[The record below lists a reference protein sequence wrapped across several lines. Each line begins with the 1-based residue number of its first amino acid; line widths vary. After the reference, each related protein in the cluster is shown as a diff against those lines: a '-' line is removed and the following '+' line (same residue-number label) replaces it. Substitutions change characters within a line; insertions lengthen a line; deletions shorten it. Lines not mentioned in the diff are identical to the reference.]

1 MVCFICTLFFVVMY
15 NILEFMHFVLGCY
28 VQYSWIYVLCTW
40 FLCTIFMNL
49 CTLYLVFM
57 YNIHEFM
64 YFVLVFLYNILEL
77 CTVFL
82 IFMYNILG
90 FMYVVL
96 GFYVQYSWIMYLVL
110 DRSVHYS
117 WFMYFVLD
125 LYVQYVV
132 SLAPTSP
139 SNMRLTSLLR
149 ETSCLHSRSSF
160 ETWTQVS
167 FKGFIRD
174 LITS

>member
-1 MVCFICTLFFVVMY
+1 MVCFICTLFLVVMY
-15 NILEFMHFVLGCY
+15 NILEFMYFVLGFY
-28 VQYSWIYVLCTW
+28 VQYSWIYVLCSW
-40 FLCTIFMNL
+40 FFRTIFLNYVL
-49 CTLYLVFM
+49 CSWSLCKYSW
-57 YNIHEFM
+57 FM
-64 YFVLVFLYNILEL
+64 YF
-77 CTVFL
+77 
-82 IFMYNILG
+82 
-90 FMYVVL
+90 VL

-110 DRSVHYS
+110 DRSVQYS

-167 FKGFIRD
+167 FEGFIRD

>member
-1 MVCFICTLFFVVMY
+1 MICFICTLFFVVMY

-49 CTLYLVFM
+49 CTLFLV
-57 YNIHEFM
+57 
-64 YFVLVFLYNILEL
+64 V
-77 CTVFL
+77 
-82 IFMYNILG
+82 MYNILG

-110 DRSVHYS
+110 DRSVQYS

>member
-1 MVCFICTLFFVVMY
+1 MACFICILFFVVMY

-49 CTLYLVFM
+49 CTLF
-57 YNIHEFM
+57 
-64 YFVLVFLYNILEL
+64 LVFLYNILEL

-110 DRSVHYS
+110 DRSVQYS

-167 FKGFIRD
+167 FKGLIRD
-174 LITS
+174 LNTS

>member
-1 MVCFICTLFFVVMY
+1 MESYENFTLGFYVNCGLFY
-15 NILEFMHFVLGCY
+15 MHFVLCCY
-28 VQYSWIYVLCTW
+28 VQYSWIYALCSW
-40 FLCTIFMNL
+40 LLCTIFLNL

-64 YFVLVFLYNILEL
+64 YFVL
-77 CTVFL
+77 
-82 IFMYNILG
+82 G
-90 FMYVVL
+90 FSVQYPWIMYVVL

-110 DRSVHYS
+110 DRSLQYS

-174 LITS
+174 LNTS